1 MSLKNRDNKNRWRN
15 KTVAF
20 RVSPEEDEQIEAAVR
35 LSGLT
40 KQDYITRRL
49 LCREVV
55 VQGNP
60 KVYKALRDQLAAVLD
75 ELRRVEDGA
84 GVDDELLDTIQLIA
98 AIMGG
103 MKMLRPCGG
112 AQHTDKEAN
121 PNVIVEL
128 KMDGCAPQPPQ
139 RGGFLPR
146 RVPGFSSPRPERH

>member
-84 GVDDELLDTIQLIA
+84 GVDDELLDTIQLFA

-103 MKMLRPCGG
+103 MKE
-112 AQHTDKEAN
+112 D
-121 PNVIVEL
+121 
-128 KMDGCAPQPPQ
+128 
-139 RGGFLPR
+139 
-146 RVPGFSSPRPERH
+146 